1 MNMKNIIKILFCSV
15 VYCSL
20 AFGQLGN
27 NPTVQSITATKALI
41 SDTVKAKTTFQKFAS
56 KTVFLNTFD
65 FKESGVFRDQ
75 VVLQDTVTLTNAAVY
90 YPTFVE
96 VRKPFYLFE
105 RGGPFISPALIFK
118 QYNDVSLGYDSA
130 IISFDNPGT
139 TGKAVKFSTPIEF
152 GSVNSADLAGVNQ
165 VLTMNGDTIITK
177 GSSGAISRMLPYGAS
192 IDQGLKWT
200 GSYWAPGT
208 FAVGGGGGALSPMKF
223 RRADLSFSSY
233 PDSIASFGTDFRL
246 TDDTGRGV
254 IINLAQGIKATDS
267 PLFAN
272 LSIGNSGAV
281 GINSGTGTTAFLR
294 YPTGADS
301 PFFNF
306 PNLSGTFTVAMLNGG
321 QTFTSGIWN
330 AGAVTSTGPITN
342 TGVGSNLVI
351 AGTGTSTIAGG
362 LSVTGALSSGN
373 FNAIGSVTGR
383 SYTLQNPSF
392 TGATTITQTDNDNI
406 KFTNGGYISFDT
418 PYLLFPKGVFGMQW
432 VVNTLTANRSITIPN
447 NTGTMA
453 VSATAPLV
461 LSLDGTL
468 SVTGGIITTLNGL
481 TAGTQTFSVGTAG
494 TAPNIVSA
502 VANHAFNFP
511 LAGATVTSGTVSNTT
526 QTIAG
531 DKTFNSVTR
540 LLNRAIAT
548 LQVFTVGATSLSGFP
563 VAERFEFVPISGAQ
577 VANLPAIVN
586 AQLRHYII
594 NRTSPTGSNTVTIVP
609 SGVETINDASSVVLS
624 RNGDF
629 LDITNSSG
637 TDWQV
642 YAGRIAGVNYFNT
655 VYGGTVWDD
664 VTVLAGVDSVF
675 KSVTGMVAGGYIM
688 CSMSEPATSSLSPL
702 GVPNIVMVTN
712 GYFIKTYS
720 PQSVPVH
727 FNVQY
732 KKNW

>member
-1 MNMKNIIKILFCSV
+1 MKNIIKILFCSF

-41 SDTVKAKTTFQKFAS
+41 SDTVKAKTTFQKFPS

-254 IINLAQGIKATDS
+254 IINTAQGIKATDS

-468 SVTGGIITTLNGL
+468 SISGGIITTLNGL
-481 TAGTQTFSVGTAG
+481 TAATQTFSVGSTG
-494 TAPNIVSA
+494 TAPNIASG

-511 LAGATVTSGTVSNTT
+511 LAGSTVTSGTISNAA

-531 DKTFNSVTR
+531 DK
-540 LLNRAIAT
+540 LLSGTTTLTSRNYGTTIVFAAGTTNLGVQAEHFFFSPTLGAQIAQLPTVIAIAGRSYIISRQQYGGGT
-548 LQVFTVGATSLSGFP
+548 TNTVTVLPFSTQTIAGATS
-563 VAERFEFVPISGAQ
+563 I
-577 VANLPAIVN
+577 
-586 AQLRHYII
+586 
-594 NRTSPTGSNTVTIVP
+594 
-609 SGVETINDASSVVLS
+609 VLS
-624 RNGDF
+624 RDYDF
-629 LDITNSSG
+629 LEIATDGSAATCWTVISG
-637 TDWQV
+637 RVGGID
-642 YAGRIAGVNYFNT
+642 YFNT
-655 VYGGTVWDD
+655 VFGGMICDS
-664 VTVLAGVDSVF
+664 VTIVASTDSVF
-675 KSVTGMVAGGYIM
+675 RSVPGMVAGGFIF
-688 CSMSEPATSSLSPL
+688 CQLSEPATRSITVQPAT
-702 GVPNIVMVTN
+702 NCVMVTG
-712 GYFIKTYS
+712 GYFIKAYS
-720 PQSVPVH
+720 DEAVGRKY
-727 FNVQY
+727 NVQY
-732 KKNW
+732 RRNW